1 MNDYKVK
8 GSSINS
14 KIYFIKEKFS
24 QSNAENL
31 KNQFND
37 IISFPVL
44 ESSWYD
50 YQVYIDILK
59 KIAEMFYDSDI
70 QKLKQVGV
78 FSAKTVLN
86 GVYKSFIQ
94 GKDFTKFLKKVSR
107 LHSRFYSKGEML
119 VEISDNENKCEII
132 LKGAPIYSEEDNYIA
147 AGFYTGSA
155 MACGLSEII
164 CNIEPGNGFV
174 RFILEWQ

>member
-1 MNDYKVK
+1 
-8 GSSINS
+8 
-14 KIYFIKEKFS
+14 
-24 QSNAENL
+24 
-31 KNQFND
+31 
-37 IISFPVL
+37 
-44 ESSWYD
+44 
-50 YQVYIDILK
+50 
-59 KIAEMFYDSDI
+59 MFYDSDI

-86 GVYKSFIQ
+86 GVYKSFVQ
-94 GKDFTKFLKKVSR
+94 GKDFTRFLKKISR